1 MSTWSAWGGG
11 WSLVPA
17 YVIPLLGDNIVVKK
31 TLEPLPMIA
40 LYVSY
45 RKNNQ
50 HPAIELILKVFKEKF
65 CVDLFK

>member
-1 MSTWSAWGGG
+1 
-11 WSLVPA
+11 
-17 YVIPLLGDNIVVKK
+17 VIPLLGDNIVVKK

-50 HPAIELILKVFKEKF
+50 HPAIELILKVLKEKF

>member
-1 MSTWSAWGGG
+1 M
-11 WSLVPA
+11 
-17 YVIPLLGDNIVVKK
+17 IPLLGDNIVVKK

-50 HPAIELILKVFKEKF
+50 HPAIELILKVLKEKF
-65 CVDLFK
+65 CVDLLSKLLIFHKWNVLQK